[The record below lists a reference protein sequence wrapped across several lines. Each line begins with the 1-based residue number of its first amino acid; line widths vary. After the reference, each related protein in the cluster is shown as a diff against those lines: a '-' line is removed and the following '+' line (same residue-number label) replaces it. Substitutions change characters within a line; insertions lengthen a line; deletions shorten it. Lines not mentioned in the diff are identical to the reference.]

1 MPPPG
6 RSGVLPLIDGPDAF
20 AARVAVIRAA
30 QVALDVQYYIW
41 ERDATGLILLDELR
55 RAAERGVRV
64 RLLLDDNGIS
74 GLDREL
80 AALDALPAYVAGKPA
95 ADDGIHRFKVSS
107 NESHLPPIPSVRDAA
122 VAAMESSNR
131 YPDASAQQL
140 RAALGQKHGVDPAQ
154 IALST
159 GAVAVT
165 GDLVRALVGE
175 GDEVVFAWRSFEAY
189 PILVG
194 IMGAVDEEAPGLD
207 RGQLAPDMGHPVH
220 LGQFRDGE
228 GLRAMGR
235 RQKRQRD
242 LVGAFGEINA
252 DLPAVRAVLDL
263 EDAAADGLGGQVL
276 AVLGQGLGGLAAL
289 KVRQRGPGRHQAAP
303 PAATELPPVDEGEG
317 SGLPSISP
325 VAASCSALACDA
337 CTPVPRRAQ

>member
-1 MPPPG
+1 MQQGMAESLGHHAFHPASKAVGDHVGLRRLDRHRVDVRGKDHPRQHLG
-6 RSGVLPLIDGPDAF
+6 RRHRQDGGAAADVGHAMRRLAVRNHAVQRQQA
-20 AARVAVIRAA
+20 AARRVVVAGAEGHGG
-30 QVALDVQYYIW
+30 LD
-41 ERDATGLILLDELR
+41 
-55 RAAERGVRV
+55 AERLGPVR
-64 RLLLDDNGIS
+64 
-74 GLDREL
+74 
-80 AALDALPAYVAGKPA
+80 
-95 ADDGIHRFKVSS
+95 H
-107 NESHLPPIPSVRDAA
+107 
-122 VAAMESSNR
+122 
-131 YPDASAQQL
+131 
-140 RAALGQKHGVDPAQ
+140 
-154 IALST
+154 
-159 GAVAVT
+159 
-165 GDLVRALVGE
+165 
-175 GDEVVFAWRSFEAY
+175 
-189 PILVG
+189 LVG
-194 IMGAVDEEAPGLD
+194 IMGAVDEEASGLD

-235 RQKRQRD
+235 RQQRQRD
-242 LVGAFGEINA
+242 LVGAFGEIDTN
-252 DLPAVRAVLDL
+252 LPAVRAVLDL